1 MVFAILLG
9 SGLSMALFNCL
20 FQADVFA
27 FAHPFPIINA
37 SLLVALL
44 RMAIMLGILLN
55 FPKYNDNIKK
65 YMFSDSELAALEPC
79 MEAGLHRIVTVVNAA
94 NK

>member
-1 MVFAILLG
+1 
-9 SGLSMALFNCL
+9 
-20 FQADVFA
+20 
-27 FAHPFPIINA
+27 
-37 SLLVALL
+37 
-44 RMAIMLGILLN
+44 MAIMLGILLN